1 VDPVTIGTLTALVA
15 ANVRRACENCG
26 TVLIPIGTDT
36 CWACG
41 GPSKRIEPER
51 RGDQRTIEVVSL
63 GAGIGGG
70 LTYVVYSSEAAIVV
84 GALIGAAV
92 FGLGALIRT
101 AVRRANKQAALGT
114 NTPTRALGAGPTD
127 DATRARLDAVE
138 RDVVALLV
146 QIATGLRANADAVA
160 ARGSSSPAL
169 DRAQQTLVD
178 VRARYEAHLADTL
191 AASELVAVAGWLRRM
206 SALASLP
213 IMDAD
218 QARAVMARF
227 DQELA
232 GARSPSFAK
241 RAQLRPGADATLTLI
256 VRESYPNLAIRSELA
271 VALPPRFAEP
281 WTRAIESAASLRTTI
296 ADQLELVAVRA
307 AADVAGQVHLI
318 DNPERPTLALTATAH
333 VVGSLESE
341 VARLLEE
348 SERIRAESDA
358 LREVEETLAR

>member
-1 VDPVTIGTLTALVA
+1 LTALVA

-26 TVLIPIGTDT
+26 TVLIPIGADT

-41 GPSKRIEPER
+41 GPSKRIEPQR
-51 RGDQRTIEVVSL
+51 RDANQRTIEVVTL

-70 LTYVVYSSEAAIVV
+70 LVYVVNSSEAATVV

-92 FGLGALIRT
+92 FGLGALIRHG
-101 AVRRANKQAALGT
+101 VRRARTRRAALGPG
-114 NTPTRALGAGPTD
+114 TPTRALGAGPPPPD
-127 DATRARLDAVE
+127 EATRARLDAVE

-146 QIATGLRANADAVA
+146 QIATGLRANAEAVA

-206 SALASLP
+206 STFASLP
-213 IMDAD
+213 IVDAD

-227 DQELA
+227 DEELA
-232 GARSPSFAK
+232 GVRSPSFAK
-241 RAQLRPGADATLTLI
+241 RAQLRPGADATLTLV
-256 VRESYPNLAIRSELA
+256 VRESYPNLAIRAELA
-271 VALPPRFAEP
+271 AALPPRFAEP
-281 WTRAIESAASLRTTI
+281 WARAIESAASLRTTI
-296 ADQLELVAVRA
+296 TDQLELVAVRA

-341 VARLLEE
+341 VARLLDE